1 MVEIRPATPGDA
13 PALGAMHVAA
23 WREAYTGILPEGM
36 LASLSAE
43 SRAAMWLQLL
53 RDSDTHGEAEIFL
66 ALAEGDVAGF
76 GACGR
81 QRDKGLELAGFTG
94 EISALYVL
102 RAHQRLGVGTVLMSL
117 MAEALR
123 KRGHQAA
130 GLWVL
135 RENRTA
141 RAFYERLGG
150 VIIGEREEQRP
161 DATLMEF
168 AYGWK
173 ELSRLI
179 PSAGLRD
186 CRRP

>member
-1 MVEIRPATPGDA
+1 MVELRLATPEDA
-13 PALGAMHVAA
+13 PALGEMHVAA
-23 WREAYTGILPEGM
+23 WHETYKGILPDGM
-36 LASLSAE
+36 LASLSTE
-43 SRAAMWLQLL
+43 SRAATWLQLL
-53 RDSDTHGEAEIFL
+53 RDPVAHSEVEIFL
-66 ALAEGDVAGF
+66 AHAVGGIAGF

-81 QRDKGLELAGFTG
+81 QRDKALEQAGFTG

-102 RAHQRLGVGTVLMSL
+102 RAHQRLGLGTALMSL
-117 MAEALR
+117 MAGALQQS
-123 KRGHQAA
+123 GHQAA

-135 RENRTA
+135 RENETA
-141 RAFYERLGG
+141 RAFYTRLGG
-150 VIIGEREEQRP
+150 VIVGEREERRP
-161 DATLMEF
+161 DAKLMEF